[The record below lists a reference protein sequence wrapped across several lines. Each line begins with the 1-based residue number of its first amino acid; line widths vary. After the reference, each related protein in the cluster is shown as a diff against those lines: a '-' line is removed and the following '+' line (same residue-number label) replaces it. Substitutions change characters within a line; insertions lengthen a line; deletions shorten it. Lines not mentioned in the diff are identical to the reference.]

1 MVLGKDV
8 VEAVEQHHERW
19 DGSGFPARL
28 KGEDICHF
36 AHIIA
41 IADTY
46 YELVSLRPDREPYMP
61 HEAAEF
67 IIAYSGALFDPEL
80 VKLFT
85 RLVPLYPTGTTVKL
99 NSDEVGIISDSNV
112 GHLARPIVRVCAMGR
127 SLRKPYDINLSEPKY
142 QDRLVVEVDPYL
154 PFPED

>member
-1 MVLGKDV
+1 MELGKGV

-19 DGSGFPARL
+19 DGSGLPARL

-36 AHIIA
+36 ARILA

-46 YELVSLRPDREPYMP
+46 YELVSLMPDHEPYMP
-61 HEAAEF
+61 HEAAEC

-85 RLVPLYPTGTTVKL
+85 RLVPLYPTGTTVEL
-99 NSDEVGIISDSNV
+99 NSGEEGIISDSNV
-112 GHLARPIVRVCAMGR
+112 GHITRPTVRVCAMGR
-127 SLRKPYDINLSEPKY
+127 SLRTPYDINLSEARY
-142 QDRLVVEVDPYL
+142 QDRLVVKVNPYL
-154 PFPED
+154 ALPEE